1 MEENYGVKIKLQND
15 SLAKRTL
22 VGSYKAQNAEELLNT
37 VVELLDL
44 KLSKTGNTF
53 VLSEK

>member
-22 VGSYKAQNAEELLNT
+22 VGSTKPKMQKNY
-37 VVELLDL
+37 
-44 KLSKTGNTF
+44 
-53 VLSEK
+53 

>member
-22 VGSYKAQNAEELLNT
+22 VGYKAQNAEELLNT